1 MKKNNNMLKYFHF
14 ATLFLVNMFMLSCEK
29 EFLLDQSV
37 VDNRV
42 VVNSIFNDEDVLS
55 LTVTKN
61 MKPQQNQKIIEFKNA
76 KVSLYKNGTF
86 VEDMVYSKDSDDEL
100 GRFYSGITPI
110 IGSTYKVEV
119 ETILTGKAI
128 SQSVLP
134 PKVDIVSDS
143 AIWVK
148 WTTSEDSMFSI
159 RYYFEITINDPPENN
174 YYFITASVPVYQVDT
189 INNTRQFQALQYAEI
204 LSGDLPKHEIYLN
217 NALLFKDVT
226 FNATSKKITG
236 TATFNSHPDP
246 DFYDGDN
253 SFILDKSKL
262 HIELHSLSADAYN
275 FCSSYAKKIASQDD
289 IYSEPTVIYSNIEN
303 GLGVFA
309 GENITKRD
317 VLIRY

>member
-1 MKKNNNMLKYFHF
+1 MLKYFHF
-14 ATLFLVNMFMLSCEK
+14 ATLFLVNMFILSCEE
-29 EFLLDQSV
+29 EFILDQSV

-119 ETILTGKAI
+119 ETILAGKTI

-134 PKVDIVSDS
+134 QKVDIVSDS

-204 LSGDLPKHEIYLN
+204 LSGDLPTHEIYLN
-217 NALLFKDVT
+217 NALLFKDIT

-236 TATFNSHPDP
+236 TATLSSYPDP
-246 DFYDGDN
+246 DFYDGDK

-289 IYSEPTVIYSNIEN
+289 VYSEPTVIYSNIEN